1 MKMKNQN
8 AVKTLMIIIT
18 ASVVMTFAFLIPS
31 CRPELKFDE
40 LVVCLEVDAD
50 TFAPVGI
57 KDSFDTGVGK
67 IFAVVDASGVKAE
80 DLWKFIWRNRD
91 TEEVIADSTGN
102 YSENESGYMEGYLSN
117 YIVPGEEGGIIG
129 EPGNYSVDFYHNGQL
144 INSADFVI
152 EPPELEIIEVILSN
166 EVDDLGKPENVSDKF
181 YPDDII
187 NASVKLNCKKKD
199 ESISVKWY
207 QGENGLL
214 GEEQFIIEDDY
225 YLESYIVFVI
235 TNDEPW
241 PIGDYRLEVFYNG
254 SLDGSY
260 AFEIVR
266 REMPD
271 AAYDQNKIYQ
281 SEDYKF
287 SINYPDG
294 WSYKEEENDTGI
306 EVDFIPDPD
315 YIDVIISMRVLKKGY
330 FPGKEEYSDL
340 ADEMVEDIDVVISN
354 DEDIEVQK
362 TEGTGEIGD
371 IIYSKINY
379 SYPGEGEDGWD
390 IDFIFISRTNML
402 YLFKKISGV
411 YYKEF
416 TDKVCTNMLE
426 SLQLE

>member
-31 CRPELKFDE
+31 CRPELKFGE

-57 KDSFDTGVGK
+57 KDSFDTGVEK

-80 DLWKFIWRNRD
+80 DVWKFIWRNRD

-144 INSADFVI
+144 IDSADFVI
-152 EPPELEIIEVILSN
+152 EPPELEIIKVILSN

-214 GEEQFIIEDDY
+214 GEEQFIIEYDY

-271 AAYDQNKIYQ
+271 ATYDQNKIYQ
-281 SEDYKF
+281 GEDYKF

-294 WSYKEEENDTGI
+294 WSYKEEENETGI

-340 ADEMVEDIDVVISN
+340 ATEMVEDIDVIISN

-362 TEGTGEIGD
+362 IEGTGEIGD
-371 IIYSKINY
+371 IIYSQINY

-411 YYKEF
+411 YYKGF
-416 TDKVCTNMLE
+416 ADKVYSNMLE
-426 SLQLE
+426 SLQFE

>member
-1 MKMKNQN
+1 MKIKNQN

-31 CRPELKFDE
+31 CRPELKFGE

-50 TFAPVGI
+50 TFAPVEI
-57 KDSFDTGVGK
+57 KDSFDTGVEK

-80 DLWKFIWRNRD
+80 DVWKFIWRNRD

-117 YIVPGEEGGIIG
+117 YIIPGEEGGIIG
-129 EPGNYSVDFYHNGQL
+129 EPGNCSVDFYHNGQL

-152 EPPELEIIEVILSN
+152 EPPELEIIEVVLSN

-181 YPDDII
+181 YPEDII

-214 GEEQFIIEDDY
+214 GEDQFIIEDDY

-235 TNDEPW
+235 TNDGPW

-260 AFEIVR
+260 AFKIVR

-287 SINYPDG
+287 SINYPDS
-294 WSYKEEENDTGI
+294 WSYEEEGNDTGI
-306 EVDFIPDPD
+306 EVDFVPDPD
-315 YIDVIISMRVLKKGY
+315 YIDVIISVRVLKKGY

-340 ADEMVEDIDVVISN
+340 ADEMVEDIDVIISN

-371 IIYSKINY
+371 IIYSQINY
-379 SYPGEGEDGWD
+379 SYSGEGEDGWD
-390 IDFIFISRTNML
+390 IDFIFISRTNTL

-411 YYKEF
+411 YYKGF
-416 TDKVCTNMLE
+416 ADKVYSNMLE
-426 SLQLE
+426 SLQFE